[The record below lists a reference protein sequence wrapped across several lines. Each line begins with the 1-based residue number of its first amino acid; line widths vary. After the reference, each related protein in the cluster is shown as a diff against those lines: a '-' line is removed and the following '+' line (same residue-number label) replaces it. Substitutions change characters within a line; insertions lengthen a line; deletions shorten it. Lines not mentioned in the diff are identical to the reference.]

1 LKILPLSSR
10 GSASWNATVRG
21 TIARTRL
28 VRDSVGP
35 RIGVKASGRFRT
47 LEQLVDATG
56 AGASRVSA
64 LLSATLAR
72 MAAEAT
78 PVPAAAR

>member
-1 LKILPLSSR
+1 MVTST
-10 GSASWNATVRG
+10 GNATVRG

-47 LEQLVDATG
+47 LEQLVEVTN

-64 LLSATLAR
+64 LLTATLAR
-72 MAAEAT
+72 LAAEAS
-78 PVPAAAR
+78 PVVAAAR